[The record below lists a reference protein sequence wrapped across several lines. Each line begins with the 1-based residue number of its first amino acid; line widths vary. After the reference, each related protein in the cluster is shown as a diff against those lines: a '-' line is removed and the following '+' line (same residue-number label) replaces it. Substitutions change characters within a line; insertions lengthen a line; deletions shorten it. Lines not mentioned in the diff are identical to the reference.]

1 MLALVP
7 SDGPGAIGEA
17 LERLRDLQ
25 TALRLY
31 APGISLA
38 PLAWIRARRASWRA
52 LPIPGG
58 GRGDGAVVIAADQE
72 DELRAFANL
81 VARRRPAEGE
91 LAWALE
97 RFELAVER
105 DDRSTGLTRQPA
117 RPARPARAGG
127 TAQRPAGR
135 ADRRAVR
142 AARRT
147 AARPPSEWPMR
158 SRSSDR

>member
-1 MLALVP
+1 GRKGGLRTVIALVR
-7 SDGPGAIGEA
+7 SDGPGAITEA

-38 PLAWIRARRASWRA
+38 PLAWIRAQRATWRP

-58 GRGDGAVVIAADQE
+58 GRCDGRVMIAPAQE

-81 VARRRPAEGE
+81 VLRRRPVQGE

-97 RFELAVER
+97 RFELALER
-105 DDRSTGLTRQPA
+105 GDALS
-117 RPARPARAGG
+117 
-127 TAQRPAGR
+127 
-135 ADRRAVR
+135 
-142 AARRT
+142 
-147 AARPPSEWPMR
+147 
-158 SRSSDR
+158 